1 MVSSGNNPDVEDCS
15 GAKRGKF
22 YRKGAALRLPIYLN
36 APLQQRLERIAE
48 KNGKDLGEVVREM
61 LTRDVESLDKRT

>member
-1 MVSSGNNPDVEDCS
+1 MKPQYDFS
-15 GAKRGKF
+15 GAKRGKS
-22 YRKGAALRLPIYLN
+22 YRKGAVLRMPIYLN

-61 LTRDVESLDKRT
+61 LTREVESLEKRT

>member
-1 MVSSGNNPDVEDCS
+1 MKANYDFS

-22 YRKGAALRLPIYLN
+22 YRKGATLRMPIYLN

-61 LTRDVESLDKRT
+61 LTKDVKSLDKRN

>member
-1 MVSSGNNPDVEDCS
+1 MKAQYDFS

-22 YRKGAALRLPIYLN
+22 YRKGAVLRMPIYLN

-61 LTRDVESLDKRT
+61 LTRNVESLEKRT